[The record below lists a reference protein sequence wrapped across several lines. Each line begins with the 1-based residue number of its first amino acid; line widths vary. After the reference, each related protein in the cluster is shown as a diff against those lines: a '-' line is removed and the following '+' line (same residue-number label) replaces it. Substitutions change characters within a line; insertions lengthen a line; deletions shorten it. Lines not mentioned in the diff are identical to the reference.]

1 MAENIDLMKDIRST
15 FEQWEAQGLDL
26 DLSTLFF
33 KITVLRL
40 GKAIE
45 DEFDRSCR
53 IHHDLRS
60 NDVRVLFTL
69 RRAGAP
75 YMLRPTDIF
84 QSLLITAGAV
94 TKQVDRLS
102 SRGLVKRRQDPNHA
116 GGILVQLT
124 AKGIS
129 VSEEIAMIVSSKG
142 QVHEAMESLS
152 KVQQNK
158 TMEFLLKLLDELN
171 SSPKSA

>member
-1 MAENIDLMKDIRST
+1 MITEAHSMKDIRST
-15 FEQWEAQGLDL
+15 FEQWEAQRPDL
-26 DLSTLFF
+26 DLSTLYF

-53 IHHDLRS
+53 IQHDLRA

-69 RRAGAP
+69 RRAGKP

-102 SRGLVKRRQDPNHA
+102 SRGLVKRKQDPSHA
-116 GGILVQLT
+116 GGTLVQLT
-124 AKGIS
+124 PKGIT
-129 VSEEIAMIVSSKG
+129 VSDEIAMVVSSQGK
-142 QVHEAMESLS
+142 VHEAMENLS
-152 KVQQNK
+152 KSQQNK
-158 TMEFLLKLLDELN
+158 SLDFLLKLLDEFNKLQ
-171 SSPKSA
+171 KLA

>member
-1 MAENIDLMKDIRST
+1 MKDIRST
-15 FEQWEAQGLDL
+15 FEQWEAQRPDL
-26 DLSTLFF
+26 DLSTLYF

-53 IHHDLRS
+53 IHHDLRA

-69 RRAGAP
+69 LRSGQP

-94 TKQVDRLS
+94 TKQVDRLA
-102 SRGLVKRRQDPNHA
+102 SRGLVKRRKDPSHA
-116 GGILVQLT
+116 GGTLVQLT

-129 VSEEIAMIVSSKG
+129 VSDEIAMIVSSEGK
-142 QVHEAMESLS
+142 VNEAMESLS
-152 KVQQNK
+152 KVQQEK
-158 TMEFLLKLLDELN
+158 TLDFLLKLLDEFN
-171 SSPKSA
+171 KRQKSS